1 MAAQKKR
8 TFGHDRS
15 SLLLVLK
22 QKPVLVIMK
31 AAACNIENRHS
42 FGHMEAAYFFYRNKE
57 NFGHKGANIK
67 VLKLKETIWVMME
80 AVYF

>member
-22 QKPVLVIMK
+22 QKPVLVMMK
-31 AAACNIENRHS
+31 VAACNIETDTVLAI
-42 FGHMEAAYFFYRNKE
+42 MEVAYFFYRNKE
-57 NFGHKGANIK
+57 NFEHKGANIK
-67 VLKLKETIWVMME
+67 VLKLKKTIWVIME